1 VSAAVPP
8 GADRSGTDPSGGD
21 SPGGGRI
28 VVRPVAPD
36 EHAIAGEIVA
46 SAYLDYPEVA
56 TDAAYLAELRDVAG
70 RAAVV
75 PVLVAVDVPTGT
87 VLGTV
92 TYVPGPGPLAES
104 EGPDEAGIRMLA
116 VAPEARGRGA
126 GRRLVEACLERARR
140 DGRRRVVLYTLP
152 EMTAAHGLYRD
163 LGFEREPAADWE
175 YEPGK
180 RLLSFALEL

>member
-1 VSAAVPP
+1 MIAA
-8 GADRSGTDPSGGD
+8 GDPRGPGGD
-21 SPGGGRI
+21 GI
-28 VVRPVAPD
+28 VVRPVAPG

-46 SAYLDYPEVA
+46 SAYLVFPEVA
-56 TDAAYLAELRDVAG
+56 TDEAYLAELRDVTG

-75 PVLVAVDVPTGT
+75 PVLVAVDESSGK

-104 EGPDEAGIRMLA
+104 EGADEAGIRMLA
-116 VAPEARGRGA
+116 VVPEARGRGA
-126 GRRLVEACLERARR
+126 GRRLVEACLERART

-152 EMTAAHGLYRD
+152 AMTAAHALYRD
-163 LGFEREPAADWE
+163 LGFERDPARDWE

-180 RLLSFALEL
+180 KLLSFALAL

>member
-1 VSAAVPP
+1 VSAVDPP
-8 GADRSGTDPSGGD
+8 SADPAGGD
-21 SPGGGRI
+21 GI
-28 VVRPVAPD
+28 VVRPVAPG
-36 EHAIAGEIVA
+36 EHVIAGEIVA
-46 SAYLDYPEVA
+46 SAYLAFPEVA
-56 TDAAYLAELRDVAG
+56 TDEPYLAELRDVAG

-75 PVLVAVDVPTGT
+75 PVLVAVDERTGT
-87 VLGTV
+87 LVGTV

-152 EMTAAHGLYRD
+152 EMTAAHALYRD
-163 LGFEREPAADWE
+163 LGFEREPAQDWE

>member
-1 VSAAVPP
+1 VSAADEPGGDPP
-8 GADRSGTDPSGGD
+8 GGD
-21 SPGGGRI
+21 GI
-28 VVRPVAPD
+28 VVRPVAPG

-46 SAYLDYPEVA
+46 SAYLAFPEVA

-75 PVLVAVDVPTGT
+75 PVLVAIDERSGT
-87 VLGTV
+87 VVGTV

-152 EMTAAHGLYRD
+152 EMTTAHTLYRD
-163 LGFEREPAADWE
+163 LGFEREPAQDWE